1 MLRRTRGKRAM
12 PKLVKRRRRGGKT
25 TREKSWLLSTLIH
38 FIKKRKMM
46 RDSAIST
53 SLRDPIQLEISVIL
67 PK

>member
-1 MLRRTRGKRAM
+1 MRRRIHGGRVM
-12 PKLVKRRRRGGKT
+12 PKLSRRRKRGGRS
-25 TREKSWLLSTLIH
+25 TREKSWLLSTRIH
-38 FIKKRKMM
+38 FIKNRKMM